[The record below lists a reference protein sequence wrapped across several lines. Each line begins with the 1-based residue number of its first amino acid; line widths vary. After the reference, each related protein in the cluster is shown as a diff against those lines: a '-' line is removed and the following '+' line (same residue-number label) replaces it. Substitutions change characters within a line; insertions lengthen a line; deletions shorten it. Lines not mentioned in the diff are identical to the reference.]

1 MAGETMEALI
11 LGENDFM
18 IGQEIKKG
26 DEPLR
31 YSLTTKCEISRML
44 NVQQQRLENK
54 RDFVLATC
62 FDYVSNTKLISK
74 FYTHT
79 RQDQLYKEV

>member
-31 YSLTTKCEISRML
+31 YSLTTKYEISRML
-44 NVQQQRLENK
+44 NVQQ
-54 RDFVLATC
+54 
-62 FDYVSNTKLISK
+62 
-74 FYTHT
+74 
-79 RQDQLYKEV
+79 